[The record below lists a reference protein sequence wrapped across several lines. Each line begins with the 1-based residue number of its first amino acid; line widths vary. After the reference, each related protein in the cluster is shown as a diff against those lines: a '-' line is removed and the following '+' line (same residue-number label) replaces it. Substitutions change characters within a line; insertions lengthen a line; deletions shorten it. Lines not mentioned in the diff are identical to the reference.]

1 VGSGACLG
9 LLGGLGV
16 GAAVYYYEQLA
27 KAHVARG
34 VPMRLMMAH
43 ADMATALR
51 HVRAGE
57 IAQLAGYF
65 AGLIG
70 NLAAAGATVAVIP
83 AVTPHICLPE
93 LRPRSP
99 LPLISIVDETA
110 RDIRS
115 RGLRRVALFGTRFT
129 VESGFFGMLDGV
141 EIVLPRPDEI
151 DYIHTT
157 YFEIVDAAG
166 GSARQRDGFTA
177 MAKKLIERDGVD
189 AIVLAGTE
197 LALVFG
203 NGADFPVVDCT
214 RLHLDAIL
222 RAMITG

>member
-1 VGSGACLG
+1 MGSETCLG

-27 KAHVARG
+27 TAHLAHG
-34 VPMRLMMAH
+34 VPMSLIMAH
-43 ADMATALR
+43 ADMATGLR

-57 IAQLAGYF
+57 ITQLADYF

-70 NLAAAGATVAVIP
+70 HLAAAGATVAVIP
-83 AVTPHICLPE
+83 AVTPHICIRE
-93 LRPRSP
+93 LRTRSP
-99 LPLISIVDETA
+99 LPLISIADTTGA
-110 RDIRS
+110 AIRA

-129 VESGFFGMLDGV
+129 IESGFFGLLDGV
-141 EIVLPRPDEI
+141 EIVRPRPDEI
-151 DYIHTT
+151 DLIHAM
-157 YFEIVDAAG
+157 YFEIVDAAAG
-166 GSARQRDGFTA
+166 GARQRDALTA
-177 MAKKLIERDGVD
+177 VAKTLCERDGVN

-203 NGADFPVVDCT
+203 DGTDFPAVDCA

-222 RAMITG
+222 RAMGIV